1 VRYYYEAYPKE
12 RKKKDSL
19 VVEISGG
26 LSPDYYDSL
35 ELQDYEI
42 AVLLFS
48 LLSSLSCDHT
58 SLLCCPYVCGYK
70 TQSDG
75 W

>member
-26 LSPDYYDSL
+26 LYPDYYDSL
-35 ELQDYEI
+35 ELQDY
-42 AVLLFS
+42 L
-48 LLSSLSCDHT
+48 
-58 SLLCCPYVCGYK
+58 
-70 TQSDG
+70 
-75 W
+75 